1 MNIKELN
8 DKEIKSLLYDIFM
21 EKKLMKNN
29 IKILQEELSRREENA
44 KEAKN
49 KIEIKQE
56 PKDAS

>member
-21 EKKLMKNN
+21 EKKLIKNN
-29 IKILQEELSRREENA
+29 IKILQEELLRREESA
-44 KEAKN
+44 KESKN

-56 PKDAS
+56 PQDAS

>member
-21 EKKLMKNN
+21 EKKLIKNN
-29 IKILQEELSRREENA
+29 IKILQEELLRREESA
-44 KEAKN
+44 KESKN